1 MLKVSQGSGISDWIF
16 LKVKQRSETGDY
28 QNVILDVE
36 IQVYVDL

>member
-1 MLKVSQGSGISDWIF
+1 MHELLLKVQ
-16 LKVKQRSETGDY
+16 QRSEIREY